1 MSAIVDSAPPPS
13 HVEGAPHAAAALA
26 APQHPAATPR
36 KVWVRRGAI
45 AALVLAVIS
54 VGAWL
59 GAQRA
64 LGPKV
69 DVAVV
74 TRRDVVQTVV
84 SSGRVLAPA
93 EVNLGGLLSGVVSAV
108 HAREGDHVT
117 AGQVLVELDDEE
129 LQALV
134 AQARAG
140 VLLASSRV
148 GQVRGVTARV
158 AGESVRQARA
168 NLRVAQVGLTRQRVL
183 YGSGAAAAVEL
194 EAAQRSFD
202 VARSQVQS
210 AEYTA
215 AASSAG
221 GGDSRVA
228 VAGRV
233 QAEAALRVAESRLS
247 QTQILAPADGVIMRR
262 AVEPG
267 DVVAPTRVLM
277 VLLQRGVTEISAT
290 PDERNLADLRIGQ
303 GAVVS
308 AEAFPDRIFHAEV
321 VYLAPTID
329 ALRGTVEVKLRVDA
343 PPAYLRPAMTV
354 SVEVEVGRSDG
365 ALTLPTDALR
375 DASTRAPWVMLV
387 GADGH
392 TARRAVGLGLRGDE
406 VVEVRSG
413 LREGDRVVPASAG
426 ATVRVGQ
433 RVRPRS
439 SAVAT
444 ASTLADAGR

>member
-1 MSAIVDSAPPPS
+1 MSAIVDPASSPAR
-13 HVEGAPHAAAALA
+13 VEGAPHAAAAPVA
-26 APQHPAATPR
+26 APQRHGASRR
-36 KVWVRRGAI
+36 KVWGRRGAI
-45 AALVLAVIS
+45 IAVVVAVVAA
-54 VGAWL
+54 GAWF
-59 GAQRA
+59 GALRA

-69 DVAVV
+69 DVVV
-74 TRRDVVQTVV
+74 VARSDVVQTVV

-93 EVNLGGLLSGVVSAV
+93 EVNLGGLLSGVVRAV
-108 HAREGDHVT
+108 RAREGDRVT

-158 AGESVRQARA
+158 AGEGVRQAQA

-183 YGSGAAAAVEL
+183 YGSGAASAVEL

-202 VARSQVQS
+202 VARSQAQS
-210 AEYTA
+210 AEFTA
-215 AASSAG
+215 ASAGPG

-233 QAEAALRVAESRLS
+233 QAEAALRVAEARLA
-247 QTQILAPADGVIMRR
+247 QTQILAPADGVIMHR

-290 PDERNLADLRIGQ
+290 PDERNLADLRLGQ

-308 AEAFPDRIFHAEV
+308 AEAFPDRVFHAEV

-329 ALRGTVEVKLRVDA
+329 PLRGTVEVKLRVAD

-354 SVEVEVGRSDG
+354 SVEVEVGRSER
-365 ALTLPTDALR
+365 ALTLPSDALR

-387 GADGH
+387 GADGR
-392 TARRAVGLGLRGDE
+392 TARRPVRLGLRGDDA
-406 VVEVRSG
+406 VEVLSG
-413 LREGDRVVPASAG
+413 VREGDRAVPASAG
-426 ATVRVGQ
+426 VTVRVGE
-433 RVRPRS
+433 RVRAS
-439 SAVAT
+439 STAAA

>member
-1 MSAIVDSAPPPS
+1 MSATVDTASPPS
-13 HVEGAPHAAAALA
+13 QVEEAPHAAAPA
-26 APQHPAATPR
+26 APQHLAATPR

-45 AALVLAVIS
+45 AVLVVAVLAV
-54 VGAWL
+54 GAGL

-74 TRRDVVQTVV
+74 ARRDVVQTVV

-93 EVNLGGLLSGVVSAV
+93 EVNLGCLLSGVVHAV
-108 HAREGDHVT
+108 YAREGDRVT

-158 AGESVRQARA
+158 AGESVRQAQA

-183 YGSGAAAAVEL
+183 YGSGAAAAIEL

-215 AASSAG
+215 AAASAG

-233 QAEAALRVAESRLS
+233 QAEAALRVAESRLA
-247 QTQILAPADGVIMRR
+247 QTQILAPADGVIMHR

-308 AEAFPDRIFHAEV
+308 AEAFPDRVFHAEV

-329 ALRGTVEVKLRVDA
+329 PLRGTVEVKLRVDA

-354 SVEVEVGRSDG
+354 SVEVEVGRREN
-365 ALTLPTDALR
+365 ALMLPTEALR

-387 GADGH
+387 GARGH
-392 TARRAVGLGLRGDE
+392 TVRRPVSLGLRGDD
-406 VVEVRSG
+406 VVEVRAG
-413 LREGDRVVPASAG
+413 LREGDRVVPSSAD
-426 ATVRVGQ
+426 ATLRAGQ
-433 RVRPRS
+433 RVRVRS
-439 SAVAT
+439 TV
-444 ASTLADAGR
+444 ASTRADAGR